1 MLDERLFSILDE
13 GMAELDWTREAEELC
28 RCKERYEAGQYFVAF
43 IGQYSAGKSYLINN
57 LLERDLLPQGRV
69 ETTPILTYIRYGA
82 EEEAELHYFDGNT
95 EKVALQQV
103 RRIMQSEDGGAWDLN
118 EVEHMEVF
126 LDADILRQGMILLDT
141 PGINTLIERHE
152 RLLTRSLAL
161 ASGIVYVTSG
171 TPAAVDV
178 EKLEHFVHD
187 GCSLALVR
195 THCDEINAA
204 EESYA
209 DVVAHEERILSEFGI
224 RDRLKASFYISNLPD
239 SPHFAGIAKIRA
251 LLGEKGTDVRA
262 SIAKD
267 AAERLRVMA
276 DSVRK
281 ALEEQ
286 DGMLAAGQAERKAE
300 IGRQREAL
308 DREVERLGT
317 LLKERQAR
325 LQSEIA
331 EAQKRLHEDIQHTVN
346 RAVEQ
351 TAKRIANAGQEVQTN
366 EQMKALI
373 ARETQDIL
381 RRTYDVINHH
391 VDPLLKE
398 INGGILPS
406 DVARP
411 MTDLPEAEHY
421 AAIVEEQDSEID
433 NLRQQLAAMQA
444 NHAEL
449 SKQLSSSDPQK
460 LRNLQEDLQELEQD
474 LRRISEEYEELGPY
488 VPKLVETDPGDNSG
502 EQLGKTIGNILD
514 WALLAVPIAG
524 GAKTAATGA
533 AKAATAFAKA
543 TQVARTA
550 SNLSRMK
557 TAGTA
562 VLKGY
567 QNLRRHAERSNAPSS
582 LIEWLTLERWG
593 QQIGKNFDRPPR
605 REEDRAYRESYQQ
618 NKSRIEQELQRKKE
632 AIYQRQV
639 ELGVFRDEQAKKQ
652 ARLESLQV
660 SEQELE
666 QQIAQHEQQWRENA
680 REQAWQKWKEGW
692 AAYYREYLKDT
703 LTQEIESYLSAMP
716 ARLAAYQESRFRP
729 LTEKIAAKHRAYDDL
744 GDLSQGAAEE
754 KLERVRRIL
763 EDLRMVCA

>member
-286 DGMLAAGQAERKAE
+286 EGMLAAGQAERKAE

-317 LLKERQAR
+317 LLKDRQSR

-391 VDPLLKE
+391 VDPLLRE
-398 INGGILPS
+398 INGGILPA

-433 NLRQQLAAMQA
+433 DLRQQLAAMQA
-444 NHAEL
+444 NRTEL

-460 LRNLQEDLQELEQD
+460 LRNLQEDLQELEQE
-474 LRRISEEYEELGPY
+474 LRRISEEYEELGSY

-692 AAYYREYLKDT
+692 AAYYQEYLKDT

-716 ARLAAYQESRFRP
+716 ARLAAYQENRFRP